1 MLLLFNGKYIDKEL
15 YAAIACSANEEQDV
29 PEHPLP
35 CGHVL
40 CTACIKAYGKQKKT
54 SIIVSCCPL
63 HREST
68 MWAKPVLIRFKP
80 IGAGVRV
87 LSLDGGG
94 IRGIVQL
101 EVLRAIEHVL
111 GCHISVPT
119 FFDLMVGTGT
129 GGLIATALSMKHHTV
144 ESCIDMFTA
153 LCDHA
158 YTRRGVPILG
168 QLAQFLGSG
177 PKYKTKPLH
186 AALKTAFTG
195 EDSYFGSHEK
205 FRARVGVTSTS
216 ATGQD
221 TILIASYRRADD
233 PKPAYS
239 FERPHDPDL
248 ELRTYEAIA
257 ASLSSPAYFRPFV
270 FHNKTYLDGGM
281 RCPNPAAVADR
292 ERTLIWPD
300 TAQPDMF
307 LSLGTGQ
314 NRITVLQKLSDR
326 PASTTTMPTGES
338 QSSKKSST
346 RWRGRRADDIVDA
359 ELAWADFR
367 TQAVRNTTEA
377 KGRRFIRFNPDL
389 DREPPSADNKSE
401 MISLQSNVRKRLQTA
416 HRQAALRN
424 VAHRLVASSFYLEL
438 QSKATAEK
446 SEQVCIAAITCR
458 FEDGSKEMSAL
469 GRILKDHRAD
479 DFEPHFLV
487 KPDHAQRDLS
497 FKVTISPDVIGGMI
511 NNGVF
516 GLPNV
521 YIPLRNE
528 DMATSIVLF
537 LSKHDG
543 LEPDGFP
550 ISGFPRVLLG
560 EPSGQVPKR
569 KPRRPVRAS
578 TDNPRRNVQS
588 ADGDSLSLNGSLWP
602 GTRNSTSD
610 TSSLHD
616 PQPQPSQM
624 SLAELIDQHQ
634 NVASSVKQRT
644 NRFWTYIGNNHMAH
658 NPDQYTEDELAR
670 YAAHASAAPEQLSF
684 EMPRRTSSRMAFA
697 PMPSAPQSRH
707 ALPQGSPG
715 FNELD
720 TANRTPEEAEHRE
733 PRSQARDS
741 SYTELSQQ
749 QTPTLPRHS
758 SNSTRASTRSDSQ
771 ATTRSESQSAT
782 SGSRSRPNTESSLR
796 TTIPS
801 MCQTELEED
810 DDWVSTY
817 SGEDV
822 QFGEAQSAPLVQVR
836 PRHARNT
843 IDSIMSLYNNGEH
856 SIC

>member
-1 MLLLFNGKYIDKEL
+1 
-15 YAAIACSANEEQDV
+15 
-29 PEHPLP
+29 
-35 CGHVL
+35 
-40 CTACIKAYGKQKKT
+40 
-54 SIIVSCCPL
+54 
-63 HREST
+63 
-68 MWAKPVLIRFKP
+68 MWAKPVVVKFKP

-111 GCHISVPT
+111 GRHISVST

-129 GGLIATALSMKHHTV
+129 GGLIATALSMRRHTV
-144 ESCIDMFTA
+144 DSCIDMFTA

-158 YTRRGVPILG
+158 YTQRGLPFLG
-168 QLAQFLGSG
+168 HLAHILGSG

-186 AALKTAFTG
+186 SALKTAFTG
-195 EDSYFGSHEK
+195 DDSYFGSHDK

-221 TILIASYRRADD
+221 TILLASYRRSDD

-239 FERPHDPDL
+239 FERPHDPEL
-248 ELRTYEAIA
+248 ELKTYEAIA
-257 ASLSSPAYFRPFV
+257 ASVASPAHFRPFI

-281 RCPNPAAVADR
+281 RCPNPASVADR
-292 ERTLIWPD
+292 ERMLIWPD

-314 NRITVLQKLSDR
+314 NRITVLQKLSER
-326 PASTTTMPTGES
+326 PTSTTSAPTSEP
-338 QSSKKSST
+338 QFAKKPSS
-346 RWRGRRADDIVDA
+346 RWRGRKVDDVLDA

-367 TQAVRNTTEA
+367 AHAVGDTTEN

-401 MISLQSNVRKRLQTA
+401 MINLQSNVRKRLQTA

-458 FEDGSKEMSAL
+458 FEDGSTEMSAL
-469 GRILKDHRAD
+469 GRILKDQRAE
-479 DFEPHFLV
+479 DFEPYFMV
-487 KPDHAQRDLS
+487 KPDHAQQELS
-497 FKVTISPDVIGGMI
+497 FKVTITSDVIGGMI
-511 NNGVF
+511 DNRVF

-521 YIPLRNE
+521 YIPLRDE
-528 DMATSIVLF
+528 DRATSIALF

-560 EPSGQVPKR
+560 ESTSQVH
-569 KPRRPVRAS
+569 KPRRPVRVS
-578 TDNPRRNVQS
+578 VDNHRRNIKS
-588 ADGDSLSLNGSLWP
+588 ADGDSFSLNGSAKP
-602 GTRNSTSD
+602 EIRNSISD
-610 TSSLHD
+610 TSSISE
-616 PQPQPSQM
+616 PQQKPSQM

-658 NPDQYTEDELAR
+658 NPDQYTEDELAK
-670 YAAHASAAPEQLSF
+670 YAMHASAAPEQLSF
-684 EMPRRTSSRMAFA
+684 ELPHRTSSRTAL
-697 PMPSAPQSRH
+697 PQMPATLRARH
-707 ALPQGSPG
+707 ALSQDSTG

-720 TANRTPEEAEHRE
+720 TANRLPSEAEHRE
-733 PRSQARDS
+733 SQRQSRDS
-741 SYTELSQQ
+741 SNLDLPQQ
-749 QTPTLPRHS
+749 QTPPLPRHS
-758 SNSTRASTRSDSQ
+758 SNSTRASTRSESQ
-771 ATTRSESQSAT
+771 ATTHSESQSTAA
-782 SGSRSRPNTESSLR
+782 SGSRSRPITESSLR

-801 MCQTELEED
+801 MCQTEFED

-836 PRHARNT
+836 VRPSRNT
-843 IDSIMSLYNNGEH
+843 IDSIMSLYDGEH
-856 SIC
+856 SIY